1 MPVYLGD
8 VPLDSAAVGATA
20 ADAIYLGSTKVW
32 PPVTFPYVITDT
44 NVTDA
49 DVPEGATGCWVT
61 LHGKG
66 ANGTAGQSGTYTS
79 ANSTKYGGVG
89 GGGGA
94 AIPRFFIPAANL
106 GDTFTLTKTPARF
119 VSGGITLTAGD
130 GSGNSGGTASATG
143 ISGVTTI
150 NGGNGGGTSGTIGQT
165 GSSSSGAG
173 SGGGSGG
180 SAVKSGSSAPSKY
193 SGGAGGAASVIP
205 ATGVAP
211 KGATGGTATS
221 SGSNT
226 SGTMAGGSGGGG
238 GGAYPASGTTGG
250 AGFVKVEWVANH
262 FWAARNPGSWSFTPP
277 GWAQAGDLVDVIIIG
292 GGAAGGQGSNGGPGP
307 GGNAAVYTTRT
318 ITLGVDLAPTGTLTG
333 QVGAGGSPNGGAGSA
348 TTCTTLGM
356 TSAGGSGTSAGQGGK
371 APAPV
376 TVGGT
381 SYGDGGAG
389 GAGGPSKGALG
400 FGDGTAQ
407 AGQPGGVFICVRGG

>member
-1 MPVYLGD
+1 MPVYIGD
-8 VPLDSAAVGATA
+8 VPLDSASIGSVA
-20 ADAIYLGSTKVW
+20 ADAIYLGSTKIW
-32 PPVTFPYVITDT
+32 PPVVFPYVITNS

-49 DVPEGATGCWVT
+49 DVPSGATGAWVT

-66 ANGTAGQSGTYTS
+66 ANGAGGQSGTYTS
-79 ANSTKYGGVG
+79 AASTKRGGAG

-94 AIPRFFIPAANL
+94 SIPRVFIPVANL
-106 GDTFTLTKTPARF
+106 GASFTLTQSPARF

-130 GSGNSGGTASATG
+130 GDGSDGGTATATG
-143 ISGVTTI
+143 MAGVTTI
-150 NGGNGGGTSGTIGQT
+150 DGGDGGASTGTVGQA

-180 SAVKSGSSAPSKY
+180 SAVKSGSSAPQKY
-193 SGGAGGAASVIP
+193 TGGNAGSASVIP

-211 KGATGGTATS
+211 AGAKGGNATS

-250 AGFVKVEWVANH
+250 AGFVKVEWVASH

-277 GWAQAGDLVDVIIIG
+277 AWAQAGDLVDVVIIG

-307 GGNAAVYTTRT
+307 GGNAATYITQT
-318 ITLGVDLAPTGTLTG
+318 ITLGVELAPNGTLTG

-356 TSAGGSGTSAGQGGK
+356 SSAGATGTSAGQAGK

-400 FGDGTAQ
+400 WGDGTGDP
-407 AGQPGGVFICVRGG
+407 GQPGGVFICVRGG